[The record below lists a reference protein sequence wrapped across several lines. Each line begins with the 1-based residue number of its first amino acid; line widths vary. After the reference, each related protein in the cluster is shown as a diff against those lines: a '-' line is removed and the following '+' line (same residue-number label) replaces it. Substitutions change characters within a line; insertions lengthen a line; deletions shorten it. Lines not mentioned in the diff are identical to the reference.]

1 MRFYIETFGC
11 TSNLGDSREA
21 SEAFMEAGHSPS
33 GLEEA
38 DLIIVN
44 TCAVTEKT
52 EKKILKRLN
61 ELQGKNL
68 VVAGCLPAAR
78 SEVLEGLRPC
88 RVIGILSRSS
98 VLELIYGLGE
108 EDLSKALEKKDPDTA
123 LDKKDFGERAHPIIP
138 ASQPGPTQND
148 LCGIIN
154 VAEGCRGRCS
164 YCLVRKARG
173 ALASRDPED
182 IARSVQAM
190 AREGI
195 VEIQLSAQDATAYGH
210 DIGSSLPDLIN
221 RVCEVPGRFMVRVGM
236 MNPGLARE
244 MLQELSEAF
253 QSQKVYKFLHL
264 PVQSGSDRVLE
275 AMARGYTARDFREVI
290 GGFRKAVPD
299 ISITTD
305 IIVGFPGETEEDF
318 SETCALIKEASPDK
332 VNVTKFSRRPG
343 TPAFDLYDMPDR
355 IKKERS
361 RKATRLWMD
370 IASRRNRAYQGRILE
385 ALVTERGRDGTV
397 KARSRNYLGLVIA
410 GPWKLGSILDVM
422 VESSNPFYLTARAL
436 VENRDGRWDVNRID
450 IYI

>member
-1 MRFYIETFGC
+1 VRFYIETFGC
-11 TSNLGDSREA
+11 TSNLGNSREA
-21 SEAFMEAGHSPS
+21 SEALMEAGHSPS

-52 EKKILKRLN
+52 ERKILKRLN
-61 ELQGKNL
+61 ELQGKKL
-68 VVAGCLPAAR
+68 IVAGCLPAAR
-78 SEVLEGLRPC
+78 SEILEGLRTG
-88 RVIGILSRSS
+88 RVMGILSRSS

-108 EDLSKALEKKDPDTA
+108 KDRGKAR
-123 LDKKDFGERAHPIIP
+123 DKKDLGERAHPIIP
-138 ASQPGPTQND
+138 ASQPGTTQND

-164 YCLVRKARG
+164 YCLVREARG
-173 ALASRDPED
+173 GLVSRDPED

-190 AREGI
+190 TREGI
-195 VEIQLSAQDATAYGH
+195 VEIQLSAQDTTAYGQ
-210 DIGSSLPDLIN
+210 DIGSSLPDLIT
-221 RVCEVPGRFMVRVGM
+221 RVCEVPGKFMVRVGM

-244 MLQELSEAF
+244 MLLELLEAF
-253 QSQKVYKFLHL
+253 HSQKVYKFLHL
-264 PVQSGSDRVLE
+264 PLQSGSDRVLE
-275 AMARGYTARDFREVI
+275 AMARGYTARDFQEVI
-290 GGFRKAVPD
+290 GGFRRAFPD

-318 SETCALIKEASPDK
+318 SETCTLIKEASLDK

-370 IASRRNRAYQGRILE
+370 IASRRNMAYQGRILE
-385 ALVTERGRDGTV
+385 ALVTEHGRDGTV

-410 GPWKLGSILDVM
+410 GPWKLGSILDVR

-436 VENRDGRWDVNRID
+436 VENRDRRWDVNRID
-450 IYI
+450 FYI